1 MTQPAMKSW
10 AGEARAAVASARS
23 IVVKLGTQVLTDGS
37 STLDRAFL
45 HDLATQVAQVREQG
59 RRVLIVSSGAIG
71 AGVGALGLGK
81 RPSDVA
87 TLQAAAST
95 GQPLLMSMWR
105 EAFSVRAIPVGQI
118 LLGRSDF
125 DNRRRFLNIRNCL
138 NRLQDLGA
146 VPIVNEN
153 DTVATEEIS
162 LGDNDVLAAKVAVAV
177 RAEALLILTNTLGVL
192 DTTDNVVPEVR
203 DAASLLPNIRATRSS
218 QGRGGIAT
226 KIEAARI
233 VCESG
238 APVVI
243 APGRPVSGFGAIL
256 RGERIG
262 TCVGGPAVR
271 PQARRQ
277 WVALGATPAGTIDVD
292 DGAARAIAERNASL
306 LAKGVVGV
314 SGRFEV
320 GDVVAIRA
328 PGGAEV
334 ARGLVNLTSEETR
347 AVMGRPSA
355 EMGEILGRRV
365 YEEVVHRDNLA
376 LSNRRL

>member
-1 MTQPAMKSW
+1 MTQPSMDAW
-10 AGEARAAVASARS
+10 AREARAAVANARS
-23 IVVKLGTQVLTDGS
+23 IVVKLGTQVLTDGG

-45 HDLATQVAQVREQG
+45 HDLATQVAQVRDQG

-71 AGVGALGLGK
+71 AGVGALGLDK

-87 TLQAAAST
+87 SLQAAAST
-95 GQPLLMSMWR
+95 GQPLLMSLWR

-118 LLGRSDF
+118 LLGRGDF
-125 DNRRRFLNIRNCL
+125 DNRRRFLNIRNCV
-138 NRLQDLGA
+138 NRLQDLVA
-146 VPIVNEN
+146 IPIVNEN

-177 RAEALLILTNTLGVL
+177 CAEALLILTNTQGVL
-192 DTTDNVVPEVR
+192 DAAGNVVAESR
-203 DAASLLPNIRATRSS
+203 DAASLLPHIREARSA
-218 QGRGGIAT
+218 QGRGGITT

-233 VCESG
+233 ACESG

-243 APGRPVSGFGAIL
+243 APGRPASGFGAIL

-262 TCVGGPAVR
+262 TCVGGPTVR
-271 PQARRQ
+271 KQARRQ

-292 DGAARAIAERNASL
+292 EGAARAIAERNASL
-306 LAKGVVGV
+306 LTKGVVGV

-320 GDVVAIRA
+320 GDVVVIRA
-328 PGGAEV
+328 PGGVEV
-334 ARGLVNLTSEETR
+334 ARGLANLTSEETR

-355 EMGEILGRRV
+355 DMGEILGRRV

-376 LSNRRL
+376 LSSRRS